1 MPSEIKP
8 GLDARTPLLLLPV
21 RIETRFVD
29 SADSG
34 PYPLVCRHGS
44 LTSAEML
51 VPMLA
56 YAP

>member
-29 SADSG
+29 SADSSQL
-34 PYPLVCRHGS
+34 LVRIYLIDFRRRSRPG
-44 LTSAEML
+44 TDQRRG
-51 VPMLA
+51 
-56 YAP
+56 